1 MNIHSKRLW
10 AGLAGGALCLVAF
23 VIAPVSAG
31 MGMGAGNGCAA
42 GGSGMGDQIR
52 DRTCDPICD
61 QIRDQN
67 RDQTCDPG
75 CDQPMENRLAVLEEQ
90 GVDVT
95 DVRTAF
101 ASGDRETIRGHAGR
115 AAWRV
120 RAGKSFELLS
130 GWVGPSSGGPDSA
143 FPVALSP
150 E

>member
-10 AGLAGGALCLVAF
+10 AGLAGALCLVAF

-101 ASGDRETIRGHAGR
+101 ASGDRETIRGMLG
-115 AAWRV
+115 
-120 RAGKSFELLS
+120 ELRGVCVQEKALNCFQDGLGPRLGS
-130 GWVGPSSGGPDSA
+130 GFGFSCGTLA
-143 FPVALSP
+143 
-150 E
+150 